1 MVKLGLIF
9 LAHTIGVNDWI
20 ASVKMVTSI
29 RATKSTIRTSAR
41 RWTIFS
47 MQSNFCC
54 VSCKYCPTQT
64 YANSHHR
71 QSVQYFYYSS
81 LPDSTTNKEFD
92 NWFSICEKKKHTQ
105 SKVTQSFDSH
115 HWFKY
120 KACEKWGFCWGL
132 TRSSGTAWPIR
143 YTHKHGMLVFSIAI
157 FVPRGTRYILDWF
170 ENKYVSRIF
179 LSFFFGFLI
188 WKKLVIHLLSPAKF
202 DQLEFCFL

>member
-92 NWFSICEKKKHTQ
+92 NWFSICEKKNTHNRRSHNHLIPIIDSSTKHVKNEAFVEGLLDRVVRHDQ
-105 SKVTQSFDSH
+105 FDTH
-115 HWFKY
+115 TNM
-120 KACEKWGFCWGL
+120 AC
-132 TRSSGTAWPIR
+132 S
-143 YTHKHGMLVFSIAI
+143 Y
-157 FVPRGTRYILDWF
+157 
-170 ENKYVSRIF
+170 F
-179 LSFFFGFLI
+179 L
-188 WKKLVIHLLSPAKF
+188 
-202 DQLEFCFL
+202 